1 MLLKKRQNKLKE
13 CQKLVISPH
22 EHRSLK
28 ELLFEKT
35 SFFVKLYICEEVLAD
50 DNLIRIVISKME
62 KLLLAVFEN
71 KATSTI

>member
-1 MLLKKRQNKLKE
+1 MLKKKLKLKKMLLKKKRPNKLKE

-35 SFFVKLYICEEVLAD
+35 SFFVKLYVCEKMLAD
-50 DNLIRIVISKME
+50 DNLNTYSY
-62 KLLLAVFEN
+62 
-71 KATSTI
+71 

>member
-22 EHRSLK
+22 EHPSLK
-28 ELLFEKT
+28 ELFFEKT
-35 SFFVKLYICEEVLAD
+35 SFFVKLYVCEKVLAD
-50 DNLIRIVISKME
+50 DNLIHIVISKME
-62 KLLLAVFEN
+62 KLMLAVFEN